1 MVIHQHGE
9 FGCCWAFFSSKI
21 CCREQLFFLFFHQI
35 KYAGADTDAAF
46 PAPSF
51 CHQISTDE
59 FEYQRATGSQEPL
72 AALLEEIATNKEI
85 SVKDKKKKLKQ
96 VSKNFSG
103 IYLIFKSFM
112 NFYIY
117 GPL

>member
-1 MVIHQHGE
+1 MQI
-9 FGCCWAFFSSKI
+9 
-21 CCREQLFFLFFHQI
+21 CREQLFFLFLQI
-35 KYAGADTDAAF
+35 KYTGADTDATF

-72 AALLEEIATNKEI
+72 AALLEEIAMNKEI

-96 VSKNFSG
+96 VNNSSSVFTDFLKLLYEDLG
-103 IYLIFKSFM
+103 VKY
-112 NFYIY
+112 
-117 GPL
+117 